1 MITMK
6 LSTAIRVGSKM
17 HAASEHGWNDVGPD
31 GRARTCALV
40 AAAEGAGLY
49 TIFSNIC
56 MKGPNWLE
64 PDGRNGAHRA
74 GASNDGDPGT
84 LSTRLPD
91 EWLLITQALELP
103 PCPCKKYGM
112 KADVMV
118 LIWHLHDMH
127 QWSREAVAEW
137 IATVEKKV
145 EARIAQNEA
154 ARQALIRE
162 EGIA

>member
-17 HAASEHGWNDVGPD
+17 HAASEHGWNDIGPD
-31 GRARTCALV
+31 GQIRTCALV

-49 TIFSNIC
+49 TIVGNVFMN
-56 MKGPNWLE
+56 GPNWIE
-64 PDGRNGAHRA
+64 PDLKNSTHRA
-74 GASNDGDPGT
+74 GTPPVSDSRT
-84 LSTRLPD
+84 VSVRMPD
-91 EWLLITQALELP
+91 EWLLVTQALELP
-103 PCPCKKYGM
+103 PCLCKKFGM
-112 KADVMV
+112 KADVIM

-137 IATVEKKV
+137 IATIEVKV